1 MPIQT
6 NDRVVHCGHPGYGYG
21 TVKLVEENLLGDEC
35 ICQVAFEW
43 VPGLAAVPEG
53 ALRVMPKLVGG
64 QVIGADDWGSIE
76 AMQRRLGAALV
87 MAENSQTAAFIR
99 SFTMPLPHQAFLL

>member
-43 VPGLAAVPEG
+43 VPGL
-53 ALRVMPKLVGG
+53 VGTVSG
-64 QVIGADDWGSIE
+64 LGS
-76 AMQRRLGAALV
+76 
-87 MAENSQTAAFIR
+87 
-99 SFTMPLPHQAFLL
+99 